1 MTRTN
6 KSSKT
11 HNFFKKIKGK
21 FEGSSYSVDPSDL
34 IQESFVN
41 QSGEGAYQN
50 QAPYYSPE
58 LSNVLFLSKRGMSR
72 APLAREVMRKLLHL
86 SDLFGSIRPSARGI
100 SDAYEFCSFDK
111 RMVHSAKKFG
121 YELAGNARRINMSE
135 LSSAN
140 LIITL
145 DRESEE
151 YTKSRHFYIRGE
163 VKAIG
168 AFLPTGDAPYV
179 PDPFESDEFIET
191 QAKYD
196 QIIRLIETGCQNLLK
211 SFPSLV

>member
-1 MTRTN
+1 MTKTN
-6 KSSKT
+6 KSSNT
-11 HNFFKKIKGK
+11 RNFFKKIKGK
-21 FEGSSYSVDPSDL
+21 FEGITPGNPIEL
-34 IQESFVN
+34 NQESLVN
-41 QSGEGAYQN
+41 QSSEGHTHN

-121 YELAGNARRINMSE
+121 YDLAGNARRINMSE

-163 VKAIG
+163 VKSIG
-168 AFLPTGDAPYV
+168 SFLPSGDTPYV
-179 PDPFESDEFIET
+179 PDPFESDEFVET

>member
-11 HNFFKKIKGK
+11 RNFFRKIKGK
-21 FEGSSYSVDPSDL
+21 FEGSSSVDPSDL
-34 IQESFVN
+34 NQESLVH
-41 QSGEGAYQN
+41 QSGEGSYPN

-58 LSNVLFLSKRGMSR
+58 LTNVLFLSKRGMSR

-100 SDAYEFCSFDK
+100 SDAYEFCPFDK
-111 RMVHSAKKFG
+111 RMVHSARKFG
-121 YELAGNARRINMSE
+121 YELSGNVRRINMSE

-168 AFLPTGDAPYV
+168 AFLPSGDSPYV
-179 PDPFESDEFIET
+179 PDPFETDEFIES
-191 QAKYD
+191 QVKYD